1 MDIRWIKLYTNIF
14 DNRKIKQIEKLP
26 DGDAILVI
34 WLKLLTLAGNIN
46 DGGQIYITTDI
57 PYTNETLAAEFN
69 KPITTVNLAIQTF
82 QRYQM
87 IDIVDNFLQVSNWER
102 YQNIESMDAIREKN
116 RIRQKNWYEKQK
128 QIKADIVDKKP
139 NVRLTLANAL
149 DNAID
154 KKRKEENRKEKKRKD
169 INDIVEEK
177 DISMEEK
184 IPYKEIVDY
193 LNLKAD
199 KHYQYKTN
207 KTLACIKARY
217 NEGFNKDDFFYVIDV
232 KVAEWL
238 NDPKMDKFLRPE
250 TLFGN
255 KFEGYLN
262 SKPNIKKKNATS
274 NPFMNALKEESN
286 E

>member
-128 QIKADIVDKKP
+128 QIKADIVDEKP

-184 IPYKEIVDY
+184 IP
-193 LNLKAD
+193 
-199 KHYQYKTN
+199 N
-207 KTLACIKARY
+207 K
-217 NEGFNKDDFFYVIDV
+217 
-232 KVAEWL
+232 
-238 NDPKMDKFLRPE
+238 
-250 TLFGN
+250 
-255 KFEGYLN
+255 
-262 SKPNIKKKNATS
+262 
-274 NPFMNALKEESN
+274 
-286 E
+286 

>member
-69 KPITTVNLAIQTF
+69 KPIATVNLAIQTF
-82 QRYQM
+82 LKYQM
-87 IDIVDNFLQVSNWER
+87 IDVVDNFLQVSNWER
-102 YQNIESMDAIREKN
+102 YQNVESMDRIKEQTRLRVKN
-116 RIRQKNWYEKQK
+116 FRAKQK
-128 QIKADIVDKKP
+128 QISNE
-139 NVRLTLANAL
+139 NVTQCNVTPVTQC
-149 DNAID
+149 NVTVTQ
-154 KKRKEENRKEKKRKD
+154 ENREEKNREEKKRKD

-177 DISMEEK
+177 EISMEEK

-193 LNLKAD
+193 LNLKAY

-207 KTLACIKARY
+207 KTLACIKARF